1 MQLLNIMHDSILVI
15 FGHYLYKQVL
25 IWSDRYRCADQYLP
39 LQAILIKSTGQLL
52 HLVST
57 EETKIVWIFLIH
69 CFWSRLWL
77 WLWPPFKF
85 HKELLIGSAGDFA
98 KFWGSN
104 YVREKKLLWSNCIV
118 FISMIWIRLPVGL
131 PLLSLFF
138 SHPHTPL
145 EKTQKKS
152 SDLVSAGFP

>member
-1 MQLLNIMHDSILVI
+1 MHDSILAI

-25 IWSDRYRCADQYLP
+25 IWSDRYRCAGQYLP

-52 HLVST
+52 HLVSI
-57 EETKIVWIFLIH
+57 EETKFVWIFLIH

-98 KFWGSN
+98 KFWVSN
-104 YVREKKLLWSNCIV
+104 YVREKRLLCSNCIV
-118 FISMIWIRLPVGL
+118 IIQHDLNKVTCRVAS
-131 PLLSLFF
+131 PLIVF
-138 SHPHTPL
+138 S
-145 EKTQKKS
+145 S
-152 SDLVSAGFP
+152 SF